1 MRAILYFAANQVG
14 DMRKIFWLI
23 VFMLGKQ
30 ACFCQEAENSLF
42 KVWSEEAPIQWEDYT
57 ITQEKRILK
66 TGFLANAI
74 TSYQYRFFP
83 GNWDVY
89 DCINVA
95 TLFIKSESWV
105 TDTLNYSVLEHE
117 NIHFDIGELY
127 ARKLRKELHA
137 LFLAKNINHEIYG
150 KKIDSLF
157 KEVKAHQD
165 LYDQETFYGQIKS
178 MQQIWK
184 ERVAFEL
191 KQLEDF
197 SFEKMNLRCNKI
209 SKIK

>member
-1 MRAILYFAANQVG
+1 
-14 DMRKIFWLI
+14 
-23 VFMLGKQ
+23 MLGRY
-30 ACFCQEAENSLF
+30 AGFCQEADPPLF
-42 KVWSEEAPIQWEDYT
+42 KLWNAKAPIQWEDYT

-74 TSYQYRFFP
+74 TSYQYRFIP

-95 TLFIKSESWV
+95 TLFIKSDSWI
-105 TDTLNYSVLEHE
+105 TDTLNHVVLEHE

-127 ARKLRKELHA
+127 ARKMRKELHA
-137 LFLAKNINHEIYG
+137 LLMEGIINHEIYG
-150 KKIDSLF
+150 MKIDSLF
-157 KEVKAHQD
+157 KEVEAYQD

-178 MQQIWK
+178 MQQLWK
-184 ERVAFEL
+184 DRIANEL

-197 SFEKMNLRCNKI
+197 TFERMRHKCDKI
-209 SKIK
+209 AH